1 MDERTLRALIDAGA
15 VKRVRIVARGA
26 RFHVEFDT
34 PTSTIAA
41 ATRRGTVRAWASLD
55 AAARWTKN
63 LGIGQAIVELAH
75 WTPGQRRLPLE
86 ACDGT

>member
-26 RFHVEFDT
+26 RFHVEFET
-34 PTSTIAA
+34 PTSTIPAS
-41 ATRRGTVRAWASLD
+41 TRRGAVRAWASLD

-75 WTPGQRRLPLE
+75 WTPAQRQLPLE
-86 ACDGT
+86 TRNGS